1 MAKMLSRYHIAR
13 EVGIWAY
20 QDSHMREL
28 GMETLKLYLESY
40 FDLVICSFINIDAFL
55 EAKNIEE
62 LK

>member
-1 MAKMLSRYHIAR
+1 
-13 EVGIWAY
+13 
-20 QDSHMREL
+20 MREL